1 MSAPSARNKAKDHR
15 PKVISFRTALDGL
28 NIAAR
33 QSVLWPC
40 HAFNISIPQKKKSG
54 LNVFEETVFKIT
66 EIESGDTEKIALL
79 TCLENELVAFI
90 QNRLNQLGLLNDR
103 YELSEHGQELLN
115 EWQNKSDGNLE
126 YTVATVFV
134 DLLSGKLLP
143 YVSTE
148 QLNYKKIENLYSKE
162 NPQKKGEFEHYV
174 NFFINPTDEKW
185 IRSIQIRPA
194 KDSCWKAVP
203 DSNDI
208 IRAIRE
214 FKKKY
219 KRHALLNQ
227 GVGQYPPPVPMAEA
241 ISLHEN
247 PELVYLHCNVLIQIG
262 NSDLLVTDGCGF
274 GFSESFTNYLTSQ
287 DWQWVIDLKNKG
299 VIDRLSS
306 DQSNEEAEDE
316 SSATDGLKKYPRI
329 ARPLRRAQEY
339 LSDAEKIEVDSSN
352 DEQEFARLTGLAVVA
367 LYEAIEWALR
377 FVVSDNPVIHWERL
391 FSSQSYRENDKI
403 LRSFATKIGF
413 DVSDRVKALLQ
424 VKPGKIRSVDRGV
437 SEMQPLLA
445 LAIAGAIND
454 PNHPLNHLAIE
465 DSGCLSFI
473 NSLKEVRDPVS
484 HGSSPDVE
492 LSPET
497 LKGYCD
503 RTTRLIQSLIP
514 DITEG
519 AYTAKTRQGRDI
531 DQVRLKARIDLDKSL
546 GLGFVQAV
554 SPSLREE
561 LVKVTI
567 LSQSKKLSEEQKKQY
582 VFTLASIMQLSL
594 LEVAKDRR
602 SSVNNRTNLR
612 DEAIEEIVQSGFYP
626 APDAIP
632 KQIST
637 VNTKR
642 LYRAV
647 QGSSTT
653 LGAHLLGVFLL
664 GSESE
669 LIELQKSDPSFV
681 EFIDKL
687 IMLRGHNEPLSHY
700 SKNSIDD
707 LMTYKNHAFK
717 VIKIISE
724 VF

>member
-1 MSAPSARNKAKDHR
+1 MSAKPKDHR
-15 PKVISFRTALDGL
+15 PKVISFRAALDGL

-54 LNVFEETVFKIT
+54 LNVFEETVLKIT

-79 TCLENELVAFI
+79 TCLEKELVAFI
-90 QNRLNQLGLLNDR
+90 QNRLNQLALLNDR

-148 QLNYKKIENLYSKE
+148 QLSYKKISRIGDNGFIDFL
-162 NPQKKGEFEHYV
+162 
-174 NFFINPTDEKW
+174 INPTNEKS
-185 IRSIQIRPA
+185 RVSARQIRPA
-194 KDSCWKAVP
+194 KDSFWKAVP

-227 GVGQYPPPVPMAEA
+227 GVDQYPPPVPMAEA

-274 GFSESFTNYLTSQ
+274 GFSESFANYLTSQ

-306 DQSNEEAEDE
+306 DQSNEEAEEE

-339 LSDAEKIEVDSSN
+339 LSDAEKIDVDSSN

-377 FVVSDNPVIHWERL
+377 FVVSDNPVTHWERL

-413 DVSDRVKALLQ
+413 DVSDSVKALLQ
-424 VKPGKIRSVDRGV
+424 VKPGKIRAVDRGV

-473 NSLKEVRDPVS
+473 NALKEVRDPVS
-484 HGSSPDVE
+484 HGSSTDVE

-497 LKGYCD
+497 LEGYRD

-514 DITEG
+514 DITED
-519 AYTAKTRQGRDI
+519 AYAAKTKQERDI
-531 DQVRLKARIDLDKSL
+531 DQVRLKARIELDKSL

-567 LSQSKKLSEEQKKQY
+567 LSQRETLDDEQLQHY
-582 VFTLASIMQLSL
+582 INLLASIMQLSL
-594 LEVAKDRR
+594 FEVAKDRR
-602 SSVNNRTNLR
+602 SSVKNRTNLR
-612 DEAIEEIVQSGFYP
+612 DEAIEKIVQSGFYP

-632 KQIST
+632 EQIST

-653 LGAHLLGVFLL
+653 LGAHLLAVFLL

-669 LIELQKSDPSFV
+669 QIELQKSDPKFV
-681 EFIDKL
+681 EFVANL
-687 IMLRGHNEPLSHY
+687 IRLRGHGNKQQSDFSRDDMESL
-700 SKNSIDD
+700 KN
-707 LMTYKNHAFK
+707 NVFK
-717 VIKIISE
+717 AIKIITE

>member
-1 MSAPSARNKAKDHR
+1 MSLPSTNKPAKDHR
-15 PKVISFRTALDGL
+15 PKVISFNTALGGL

-33 QSVLWPC
+33 QRVLWPC

-54 LNVFEETVFKIT
+54 LNVFEQTVLKIT

-79 TCLENELVAFI
+79 TCMDKELVAFI
-90 QNRLNQLGLLNDR
+90 QNRLNQLALLNDR

-148 QLNYKKIENLYSKE
+148 QLSYKKISRIGDNGFIDFL
-162 NPQKKGEFEHYV
+162 
-174 NFFINPTDEKW
+174 INPTNDKS
-185 IRSIQIRPA
+185 RVSARQIRPA
-194 KDSCWKAVP
+194 KDSFWKAEP
-203 DSNDI
+203 DSNGI

-227 GVGQYPPPVPMAEA
+227 GVDQYPPPVPMAEA

-262 NSDLLVTDGCGF
+262 NSDLLVTDGFGF
-274 GFSESFTNYLTSQ
+274 GFSETFANYLTSQ

-306 DQSNEEAEDE
+306 GQSNEEVQDD
-316 SSATDGLKKYPRI
+316 SSAADGLKKYPRI
-329 ARPLRRAQEY
+329 ARALRRAQEY

-352 DEQEFARLTGLAVVA
+352 DEQEFVSLTGLAVVA

-413 DVSDRVKALLQ
+413 DVSDSVKALLQ
-424 VKPGKIRSVDRGV
+424 VKPGKIRAVDRGV
-437 SEMQPLLA
+437 AEMQPLLA

-454 PNHPLNHLAIE
+454 PNHPLNNLAIE

-473 NSLKEVRDPVS
+473 NELKEVRDPVS
-484 HGSSPDVE
+484 HGSSTNVE

-497 LKGYCD
+497 LEGYRD

-514 DITEG
+514 DITED
-519 AYTAKTRQGRDI
+519 AYKAKTKQERDI
-531 DQVRLKARIDLDKSL
+531 DQVRLKARIELDKSL

-567 LSQSKKLSEEQKKQY
+567 LSQSKELTKEQKKQ
-582 VFTLASIMQLSL
+582 
-594 LEVAKDRR
+594 
-602 SSVNNRTNLR
+602 
-612 DEAIEEIVQSGFYP
+612 
-626 APDAIP
+626 
-632 KQIST
+632 
-637 VNTKR
+637 
-642 LYRAV
+642 
-647 QGSSTT
+647 
-653 LGAHLLGVFLL
+653 
-664 GSESE
+664 
-669 LIELQKSDPSFV
+669 
-681 EFIDKL
+681 
-687 IMLRGHNEPLSHY
+687 
-700 SKNSIDD
+700 
-707 LMTYKNHAFK
+707 
-717 VIKIISE
+717 
-724 VF
+724 

>member
-1 MSAPSARNKAKDHR
+1 MSVLSTHKPAKDRR
-15 PKVISFRTALDGL
+15 PKVISFNTALDGL

-40 HAFNISIPQKKKSG
+40 HAFNISIPQKKKNG
-54 LNVFEETVFKIT
+54 LNVFEETVLKIT
-66 EIESGDTEKIALL
+66 EIESADTEKIALF
-79 TCLENELVAFI
+79 TCLEKELVAFI

-103 YELSEHGQELLN
+103 NELSEHGQELLN

-148 QLNYKKIENLYSKE
+148 PMSYKKISRIGD
-162 NPQKKGEFEHYV
+162 KGFID
-174 NFFINPTDEKW
+174 FLINPTNEKS
-185 IRSIQIRPA
+185 RVSARQIRPA
-194 KDSCWKAVP
+194 KDSFWKAVP

-227 GVGQYPPPVPMAEA
+227 GVDQYPPPVPMAEA
-241 ISLHEN
+241 ISLHEY

-274 GFSESFTNYLTSQ
+274 GFSESFANYLTSQ
-287 DWQWVIDLKNKG
+287 DWKWVIDLKNKG
-299 VIDRLSS
+299 IIDRLSS
-306 DQSNEEAEDE
+306 DQSNEESENE
-316 SSATDGLKKYPRI
+316 SSAADGMKKYPRI

-352 DEQEFARLTGLAVVA
+352 DEQEFVRLTGLAVVA

-377 FVVSDNPVIHWERL
+377 FVVSDNPVTHWERL

-424 VKPGKIRSVDRGV
+424 VKPGKIRAVDRGV

-473 NSLKEVRDPVS
+473 NALKEVRDPVS
-484 HGSSPDVE
+484 HGSLIDVE

-497 LKGYCD
+497 LEGYRD

-514 DITEG
+514 DITED
-519 AYTAKTRQGRDI
+519 AYTAKTQQERDI
-531 DQVRLKARIDLDKSL
+531 DQVRLKARIELDKTL
-546 GLGFVQAV
+546 GLRFVQAV

-561 LVKVTI
+561 LVKVTM
-567 LSQSKKLSEEQKKQY
+567 LSQRTTLDNEQLQRY
-582 VFTLASIMQLSL
+582 INLLASIMQLSL
-594 LEVAKDRR
+594 FEVAKDRR
-602 SSVNNRTNLR
+602 SSVKNRTNLK
-612 DEAIEEIVQSGFYP
+612 DEAIEKIVQSGFYP

-632 KQIST
+632 EQIST
-637 VNTKR
+637 VNADR
-642 LYRAV
+642 LYRAA

-653 LGAHLLGVFLL
+653 LGAQLLALCLVA
-664 GSESE
+664 SEGELVVLKRSFPKCFE
-669 LIELQKSDPSFV
+669 LIA
-681 EFIDKL
+681 KL
-687 IMLRGHNEPLSHY
+687 IKLRGHGNQYETDFSRENLESL
-700 SKNSIDD
+700 KINV
-707 LMTYKNHAFK
+707 FK
-717 VIKIISE
+717 LIKIIME
-724 VF
+724 EF

>member
-28 NIAAR
+28 KIAAR

-54 LNVFEETVFKIT
+54 LNVFEETVLKIT

-227 GVGQYPPPVPMAEA
+227 GIDQYPPPVPMAEA

-274 GFSESFTNYLTSQ
+274 GFSESFANYLTSQ

-377 FVVSDNPVIHWERL
+377 FVVSDNPVTHWERL

-413 DVSDRVKALLQ
+413 EVSGSVKTLLQ

-437 SEMQPLLA
+437 AEMQPLLA

-473 NSLKEVRDPVS
+473 NALKEVRDPVS
-484 HGSSPDVE
+484 HGSSTNVE
-492 LSPET
+492 LSPEI
-497 LKGYCD
+497 LEGYRD

-514 DITEG
+514 DITED
-519 AYTAKTRQGRDI
+519 AYTAKTKQERDN
-531 DQVRLKARIDLDKSL
+531 DQVRLKARIELDKSL

-561 LVKVTI
+561 LVKATI
-567 LSQSKKLSEEQKKQY
+567 LSQKATLDNEQIQRY
-582 VFTLASIMQLSL
+582 INLLASIAQLSL
-594 LEVAKDRR
+594 LEVAKDRKKI
-602 SSVNNRTNLR
+602 VKNRNNLR
-612 DEAIEEIVQSGFYP
+612 DEAIEKIVQSGFYP

-632 KQIST
+632 EQIST

-653 LGAHLLGVFLL
+653 LGAHLLAVFLL

-669 LIELQKSDPSFV
+669 LIEFQKSDPTFV
-681 EFIDKL
+681 DFVANL
-687 IMLRGHNEPLSHY
+687 IRLRGHGNKQQSDFSRDDMESL
-700 SKNSIDD
+700 KN
-707 LMTYKNHAFK
+707 NVFK
-717 VIKIISE
+717 AIKIITE

>member
-1 MSAPSARNKAKDHR
+1 MSAPSTKKSAKDHR

-54 LNVFEETVFKIT
+54 LNVFEETVLKIT

-79 TCLENELVAFI
+79 TCLEKELVAFI

-148 QLNYKKIENLYSKE
+148 QLSYKKISRIGDNGFIDFL
-162 NPQKKGEFEHYV
+162 
-174 NFFINPTDEKW
+174 INPTNEKS
-185 IRSIQIRPA
+185 RVSARQIRPA
-194 KDSCWKAVP
+194 KDSLWKAVP

-227 GVGQYPPPVPMAEA
+227 GVDQYPPPVPMAEA

-274 GFSESFTNYLTSQ
+274 GFSESFANYLTSQ
-287 DWQWVIDLKNKG
+287 DWKWVIDLKNKG
-299 VIDRLSS
+299 VIDRLNSN
-306 DQSNEEAEDE
+306 QSNEEAEDE
-316 SSATDGLKKYPRI
+316 SSAADGLKNYPRI

-377 FVVSDNPVIHWERL
+377 FVVSDNPVTHWERL

-413 DVSDRVKALLQ
+413 DVSDSVKALLQ
-424 VKPGKIRSVDRGV
+424 VKPGKIRAVDRGV

-473 NSLKEVRDPVS
+473 NALKEVRDPVS
-484 HGSSPDVE
+484 HGSSTDVE

-497 LKGYCD
+497 LEGYRD

-514 DITEG
+514 DITED
-519 AYTAKTRQGRDI
+519 AYTAKTKQERDI
-531 DQVRLKARIDLDKSL
+531 DQVRLKARIELDKSL

-567 LSQSKKLSEEQKKQY
+567 LSQRTTLDNEQLQRY
-582 VFTLASIMQLSL
+582 INLLASIMQLSL

-602 SSVNNRTNLR
+602 KIVKNRNKLR
-612 DEAIEEIVQSGFYP
+612 DEAIEKIVQSGLVP
-626 APDAIP
+626 ASDAIP
-632 KQIST
+632 VQIST
-637 VNTKR
+637 VNADR
-642 LYRAV
+642 LYRAT

-653 LGAHLLGVFLL
+653 LGAQLLALCLL
-664 GSESE
+664 ASEGELLVLKRCFPNCFE
-669 LIELQKSDPSFV
+669 LIA
-681 EFIDKL
+681 KL
-687 IMLRGHNEPLSHY
+687 IKLRGHG
-700 SKNSIDD
+700 
-707 LMTYKNHAFK
+707 NHHQHDFTRENLESLKINVFK
-717 VIKIISE
+717 LVKIIME